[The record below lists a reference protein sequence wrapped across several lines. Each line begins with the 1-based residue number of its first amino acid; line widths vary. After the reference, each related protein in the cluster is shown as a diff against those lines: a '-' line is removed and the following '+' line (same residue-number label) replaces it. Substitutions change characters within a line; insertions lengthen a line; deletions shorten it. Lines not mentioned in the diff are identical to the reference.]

1 MGCTNNAVGDFSPPV
16 WSTNRPLINAIVD
29 QPQVQNLLQPA
40 NLPKTRLPGLDPC
53 RSGTRWESTKGRASA
68 SVHAPPATA
77 VGTTNQA
84 WSHHAAAGAISENLI
99 WSRDGSSRFRTN
111 VGRCIELQVT
121 SSWETL
127 RCRCAN
133 PLTACSI
140 LHGLAL
146 LSIVIGFVN
155 GHDYHGHVIYHRY
168 LLSLLDAV
176 RDQQQKPISIIVC

>member
-1 MGCTNNAVGDFSPPV
+1 MRSSISRKFRTFCSPQTFPRLDSQAWILVDLALGGRALKAEQVRACT
-16 WSTNRPLINAIVD
+16 RPLLPPSEPPIKPGVTTPLPGPSPKISSGHEMVFE
-29 QPQVQNLLQPA
+29 VQNE
-40 NLPKTRLPGLDPC
+40 C
-53 RSGTRWESTKGRASA
+53 RSLHRAA
-68 SVHAPPATA
+68 SHV
-77 VGTTNQA
+77 VMG
-84 WSHHAAAGAISENLI
+84 
-99 WSRDGSSRFRTN
+99 D
-111 VGRCIELQVT
+111 
-121 SSWETL
+121 L

-155 GHDYHGHVIYHRY
+155 GHDYHGQVIYHRY